1 MTDIISFEHDD
12 MASGTSHKGYVTA
25 TYDELV
31 ERFGE
36 PTFLNGDKT
45 TVEWSLSF
53 QIKDIDGDTDYVTAT
68 IYDWKS
74 DSTPEGEYR
83 WNIGGNDYMAEDVV
97 YQALKEKKGELIS

>member
-45 TVEWSLSF
+45 TVEWSLQF
-53 QIKDIDGDTDYVTAT
+53 QIKDIDGDTV
-68 IYDWKS
+68 YDWKS
-74 DSTPEGEYR
+74 TSTPEGEYR
-83 WNIGGNDYMAEDVV
+83 WNIGGFDYMAEDVV
-97 YQALKEKKGELIS
+97 YQALKENQGQLA

>member
-12 MASGTSHKGYVTA
+12 MASGTSHRGYVTA

-31 ERFGE
+31 KRFGE

-45 TVEWSLSF
+45 TVEWSLQF

-74 DSTPEGEYR
+74 TSTPEGEYR
-83 WNIGGNDYMAEDVV
+83 WNIGGFDYMAEDVV
-97 YQALKEKKGELIS
+97 YQALKENQGQLA